1 MNWEASYLAS
11 REVCKGRGVNK
22 GNYEQQMHCF
32 WHGHP
37 PRGHAWKG
45 SVRGLPLVLTREFQV
60 GRLEVTVLR
69 KAEAVIRVGI
79 RFCFADM
86 GP

>member
-1 MNWEASYLAS
+1 MSNKCIVSGKVTLLGGMHG
-11 REVCKGRGVNK
+11 KGL
-22 GNYEQQMHCF
+22 
-32 WHGHP
+32 
-37 PRGHAWKG
+37 
-45 SVRGLPLVLTREFQV
+45 VRGLPLVLTREFQV

-69 KAEAVIRVGI
+69 KAEAVISVGI